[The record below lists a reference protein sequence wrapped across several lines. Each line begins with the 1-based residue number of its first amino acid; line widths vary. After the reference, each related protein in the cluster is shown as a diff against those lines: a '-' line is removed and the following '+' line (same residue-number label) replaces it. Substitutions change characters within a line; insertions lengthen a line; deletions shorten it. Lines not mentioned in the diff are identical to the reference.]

1 MDETA
6 IDLLCEIRDA
16 VVEMR
21 DDIHA
26 NMTAAK
32 ILEERRAKHREAV
45 ARGRANAKS
54 VTSQEDVTSQE
65 TNEEGEEEIS
75 PHTPLIGEGEED
87 KREHANLACACACES
102 DRGTSGGGTGKT
114 KDKSERKKI
123 PPTLEMV
130 AAYCAERGNKIDPNE
145 FVDFYTSKNWFVGKD
160 KMTDWQAAVRTW
172 ERRPRYSDRGGSGGG
187 GFVRRPSNY
196 LEPSEAARK
205 EWEDVFNHR

>member
-6 IDLLCEIRDA
+6 IELLREIRDA
-16 VVEMR
+16 VVELR

-32 ILEERRAKHREAV
+32 ILEERRAKGKLRVQKHRK
-45 ARGRANAKS
+45 N
-54 VTSQEDVTSQE
+54 VTLQEDVTLQE

-130 AAYCAERGNKIDPNE
+130 APIVPSAATRLIR
-145 FVDFYTSKNWFVGKD
+145 TSLLIS
-160 KMTDWQAAVRTW
+160 TRART
-172 ERRPRYSDRGGSGGG
+172 GS
-187 GFVRRPSNY
+187 S
-196 LEPSEAARK
+196 ARTK
-205 EWEDVFNHR
+205 